1 MKIILITKNYK
12 KPINIGARFLLL
24 IAIVFLAICA
34 YGGHKFVTSPN
45 GMKLLGLT
53 SFKSLAAHNDHLL
66 SSEDYRNNLNAY
78 IEQIG
83 ELHIRLED
91 LDKQTER
98 IQDVMKRQMVGK
110 HKVPKLEKDESEQRK
125 GGPLINDELS
135 QKDIGLVVAK
145 LMKKVQARETLSNK
159 IEAVMLKQTVLKN
172 TLPSLYPVDTP
183 YKSSSFGWR
192 KDPFLGVRA
201 FHKGLDFSAAT
212 GEPIMATASGIV
224 TEAGFEKDYG
234 KYIKI
239 NHGDGLETR
248 YAHASKLLVSKG
260 DVVRR
265 EQVIALV
272 GNTGRSTGP
281 HLHYEI
287 RLNGRALDP
296 KQYLKK

>member
-1 MKIILITKNYK
+1 MKIILITKNHK
-12 KPINIGARFLLL
+12 KPMHISAGFLLL
-24 IAIVFLAICA
+24 IAIVFFAICA
-34 YGGHKFVTSPN
+34 YGGHKFLTSAN
-45 GMKLLGLT
+45 GMKLLGLA
-53 SFKSLAAHNDHLL
+53 SFESLNTINDDYLT
-66 SSEDYRNNLNAY
+66 SEDYRNNLNAY
-78 IEQIG
+78 IKQIG

-98 IQDVMKRQMVGK
+98 IQDVIKRQIVGK
-110 HKVPKLEKDESEQRK
+110 HKVPKLEKDESEKGK

-145 LMKKVQARETLSNK
+145 LVEKVEAREALSNK
-159 IEAVMLKQTVLKN
+159 IEAMMLKQTVLKN

-183 YKSSSFGWR
+183 YRSSSFGWR
-192 KDPFLGVRA
+192 QDPFLGVRA

-212 GEPIMATASGIV
+212 GEPIKATASGIV
-224 TEAGFEKDYG
+224 TAAGFERDYG

-265 EQVIALV
+265 EQIIGLV

>member
-1 MKIILITKNYK
+1 MKIILITKNHK
-12 KPINIGARFLLL
+12 KPINISARFLLL
-24 IAIVFLAICA
+24 IGIVFLAICA
-34 YGGHKFVTSPN
+34 YGGHKFVKSPN

-53 SFKSLAAHNDHLL
+53 SFESLAANNGNLL

-78 IEQIG
+78 IEQ
-83 ELHIRLED
+83 
-91 LDKQTER
+91 ER

-110 HKVPKLEKDESEQRK
+110 HKVPKLEKDESEKSK
-125 GGPLINDELS
+125 GGPLTNDELS

-145 LMKKVQARETLSNK
+145 LMSKVEARESLSNK
-159 IEAVMLKQTVLKN
+159 IEAMMLKQTVLKN

-183 YKSSSFGWR
+183 YRSSSFGWR
-192 KDPFLGVRA
+192 KDPFLGIRA
-201 FHKGLDFSAAT
+201 FHKGLDFSAVT

-224 TEAGFEKDYG
+224 TEAGYERDYG

>member
-1 MKIILITKNYK
+1 MKIILITKNHK
-12 KPINIGARFLLL
+12 KPINIGGKFLLL
-24 IAIVFLAICA
+24 IAIAFLAICT

-45 GMKLLGLT
+45 GMKFLGLA
-53 SFKSLAAHNDHLL
+53 SFEILEATHDELL

-78 IEQIG
+78 IKQIG
-83 ELHIRLED
+83 ELNIRIED

-98 IQDVMKRQMVGK
+98 IQDVMKRQIVGK
-110 HKVPKLEKDESEQRK
+110 HKVPKLKEDKLEEGK
-125 GGPLINDELS
+125 GGPVINDELS
-135 QKDIGLVVAK
+135 QKDIGLAVAK
-145 LMKKVQARETLSNK
+145 LKNKVEAREALSNK
-159 IEAVMLKQTVLKN
+159 MEAMMLKQSVLKN
-172 TLPSLYPVDTP
+172 TLPSLYPVDIP
-183 YKSSSFGWR
+183 YRSSSFGWR
-192 KDPFLGVRA
+192 QDPFLGVRA

-212 GEPIMATASGIV
+212 GEPIKATASGIV
-224 TEAGFEKDYG
+224 TEAGFERDYG

-239 NHGDGLETR
+239 SHGDGLETR

-265 EQVIALV
+265 EQIIALV

>member
-1 MKIILITKNYK
+1 M
-12 KPINIGARFLLL
+12 
-24 IAIVFLAICA
+24 
-34 YGGHKFVTSPN
+34 
-45 GMKLLGLT
+45 
-53 SFKSLAAHNDHLL
+53 
-66 SSEDYRNNLNAY
+66 NAY

-98 IQDVMKRQMVGK
+98 IQDVMKRQIVGK
-110 HKVPKLEKDESEQRK
+110 HKVPKLEKDESEQSK

-145 LMKKVQARETLSNK
+145 LMDKVEARESLSNK
-159 IEAVMLKQTVLKN
+159 IEAMMLKQTVLKN

-183 YKSSSFGWR
+183 YRSSSFGWR

-201 FHKGLDFSAAT
+201 FHKGLDFSAVT

-224 TEAGFEKDYG
+224 TEAGFERDYG

>member
-1 MKIILITKNYK
+1 MIFLKI
-12 KPINIGARFLLL
+12 LL
-24 IAIVFLAICA
+24 IAIVFLAICT

-53 SFKSLAAHNDHLL
+53 SFESLSANNDNLL

-98 IQDVMKRQMVGK
+98 IQDVMKRQIVGK
-110 HKVPKLEKDESEQRK
+110 HKVPKLEKDESEQSK

-145 LMKKVQARETLSNK
+145 LIDKVEARESLSNK
-159 IEAVMLKQTVLKN
+159 IEAMMLKQTVLKN

-183 YKSSSFGWR
+183 YRSSSFGWR

-201 FHKGLDFSAAT
+201 FHKGLDFSAVT

-224 TEAGFEKDYG
+224 TEAGFERDYG

>member
-1 MKIILITKNYK
+1 MKIILITKNHK
-12 KPINIGARFLLL
+12 KPVHISARFLLL
-24 IAIVFLAICA
+24 IAIVFLAICT

-53 SFKSLAAHNDHLL
+53 SFESLAVNNDNLL

-145 LMKKVQARETLSNK
+145 LMDKVEARESLSNK
-159 IEAVMLKQTVLKN
+159 IEAMMLKQTVLKN

-183 YKSSSFGWR
+183 YRSSSFGWR

-201 FHKGLDFSAAT
+201 FHKGLDFSAVT

-224 TEAGFEKDYG
+224 TEAGFERDYG

>member
-1 MKIILITKNYK
+1 M
-12 KPINIGARFLLL
+12 L
-24 IAIVFLAICA
+24 IAIVFLAIFV

-53 SFKSLAAHNDHLL
+53 SFESLAANNDNLL

-110 HKVPKLEKDESEQRK
+110 HKAPKLEKDESEQSK

-145 LMKKVQARETLSNK
+145 LMSKVEARESLSNK
-159 IEAVMLKQTVLKN
+159 IEAMMLKQTVLKN
-172 TLPSLYPVDTP
+172 TLPSLYPVDSP
-183 YKSSSFGWR
+183 YRSSSFGWR
-192 KDPFLGVRA
+192 KDPFLGIRA
-201 FHKGLDFSAAT
+201 FHKGLDFSAVT

-224 TEAGFEKDYG
+224 TEAGFERDYG

>member
-1 MKIILITKNYK
+1 MKIILITKNHK
-12 KPINIGARFLLL
+12 KPINISARFLLL
-24 IAIVFLAICA
+24 IAIVFLAICT

-53 SFKSLAAHNDHLL
+53 SFESLSANNYNLL

-98 IQDVMKRQMVGK
+98 IQDVMKRQIVGK
-110 HKVPKLEKDESEQRK
+110 HKVPKLEKDESEQSK

-145 LMKKVQARETLSNK
+145 LMDKVEARESLSNK
-159 IEAVMLKQTVLKN
+159 IEAMMLKQTVLKN

-224 TEAGFEKDYG
+224 TEAGFERDYG

>member
-1 MKIILITKNYK
+1 M
-12 KPINIGARFLLL
+12 L
-24 IAIVFLAICA
+24 IAIVFLAICT

-53 SFKSLAAHNDHLL
+53 SFESLSANNDNLL

-98 IQDVMKRQMVGK
+98 IQDVLKRQIVGK
-110 HKVPKLEKDESEQRK
+110 HKVPKLEKDESEQSK

-145 LMKKVQARETLSNK
+145 LMDKVEARESLSNK
-159 IEAVMLKQTVLKN
+159 IEAMMLKQTVLKN

-183 YKSSSFGWR
+183 YRSSSFGWR

-201 FHKGLDFSAAT
+201 FHKGLDFSAVT

-224 TEAGFEKDYG
+224 TEAGFERDYG

>member
-1 MKIILITKNYK
+1 MKIILITKNHK

-53 SFKSLAAHNDHLL
+53 SFESFAANNDNLL

-145 LMKKVQARETLSNK
+145 LMEKVQARETLSNK

-224 TEAGFEKDYG
+224 TEAGFERDYG

>member
-1 MKIILITKNYK
+1 M
-12 KPINIGARFLLL
+12 L
-24 IAIVFLAICA
+24 IAIVFLAICT

-53 SFKSLAAHNDHLL
+53 SFESLSANNDNLL

-98 IQDVMKRQMVGK
+98 IQDVMKRQIVGK
-110 HKVPKLEKDESEQRK
+110 HKVPKLEKDESEQSK

-145 LMKKVQARETLSNK
+145 LMDKVEARESLSNK
-159 IEAVMLKQTVLKN
+159 IEAMMLKQTVLKN

-183 YKSSSFGWR
+183 YRSSSFGWR

-201 FHKGLDFSAAT
+201 FHKGLDFSAVT

-224 TEAGFEKDYG
+224 TEAGFERDYG

>member
-1 MKIILITKNYK
+1 MKIILITKNHK
-12 KPINIGARFLLL
+12 NPINIGARFLLL
-24 IAIVFLAICA
+24 IAIVFLAICT

-53 SFKSLAAHNDHLL
+53 SFESLSANNDNLL

-98 IQDVMKRQMVGK
+98 IQDVMKRQIVGK
-110 HKVPKLEKDESEQRK
+110 HKVPKLEKDESEQSK

-145 LMKKVQARETLSNK
+145 LMDKVEARESLSNK
-159 IEAVMLKQTVLKN
+159 IEAMMLKQTVLKN

-183 YKSSSFGWR
+183 YRSSSFGWR
-192 KDPFLGVRA
+192 KDPFLGIRA
-201 FHKGLDFSAAT
+201 FHKGLDFSAVT

-224 TEAGFEKDYG
+224 TEAGFERDYG